1 MRRKVVFLMIFL
13 LVLFVLPTF
22 AQVNGEL
29 VDSLNEARIFEIKS
43 KKQCEYHSV
52 EFDIIMPYH
61 QILLDK
67 EDSIRLLE
75 NLIVAI
81 GGELE
86 RATLNIEKLG
96 LSSQAL
102 NRDAYSETELVRIY
116 DKILAKF
123 GHAEVRRVVQ
133 KARHQAIEHFMLL
146 TNTAQSVIDQGRLDN
161 RLKIGY

>member
-1 MRRKVVFLMIFL
+1 MKRRAFFLLLFL
-13 LVLFVLPTF
+13 LVLFVFPAF
-22 AQVNGEL
+22 AQVNEEL
-29 VDSLNEARIFEIKS
+29 VDNLNEARMFEIKS

-75 NLIVAI
+75 NLIIAI
-81 GGELE
+81 GGKLE
-86 RATLNIEKLG
+86 KATLGIEQLG

-102 NRDAYSETELVRIY
+102 NRDAYSEIELVQIY
-116 DKILAKF
+116 DKILDRF

-133 KARHQAIEHFMLL
+133 TSRRQAIEHFMLL

-161 RLKIGY
+161 RLKMGY